1 MNLVEQPG
9 SEPRFRF
16 YQASHS
22 RADEP
27 AWYWSWS
34 KVACYQKPVGQKQPR
49 MAIARMAIMDKSR
62 SKTIENLR
70 EYSLCPFFLYEGGR
84 AENIF
89 KNIYIYLCP
98 YVHTHHTHACAHVRA
113 RGPVRPSG
121 QMVLR

>member
-9 SEPRFRF
+9 LEPRFRF

-34 KVACYQKPVGQKQPR
+34 KVACYQKPVGQKQPG
-49 MAIARMAIMDKSR
+49 MAIARLAIMDKSR

-70 EYSLCPFFLYEGGR
+70 EYSFCPFFLYEGVAR
-84 AENIF
+84 KIYL
-89 KNIYIYLCP
+89 KIYISI
-98 YVHTHHTHACAHVRA
+98 YVLMYTHITHMHVRTC
-113 RGPVRPSG
+113 VREG
-121 QMVLR
+121 L